1 MQQSK
6 EYTRKKKRLIRE
18 KHERLLKGNF
28 DLIYPV
34 VSYHEEDKIREKI
47 SQLEHQRE
55 KNS

>member
-28 DLIYPV
+28 DLIYPI

-55 KNS
+55 KHS